1 MGKWWKNWYVHK
13 GLQMTYNLLPQCKV
27 NRVLHKLM
35 PTELKQENKENSYLF
50 TLSRLKQRSFGPGKI
65 DVHGREALELK
76 E

>member
-1 MGKWWKNWYVHK
+1 MVQNWYVRK

-35 PTELKQENKENSYLF
+35 PTELKEENKENSYLF
-50 TLSRLKQRSFGPGKI
+50 TLSRLKQRSFDPGKI
-65 DVHGREALELK
+65 DVRGREALELK